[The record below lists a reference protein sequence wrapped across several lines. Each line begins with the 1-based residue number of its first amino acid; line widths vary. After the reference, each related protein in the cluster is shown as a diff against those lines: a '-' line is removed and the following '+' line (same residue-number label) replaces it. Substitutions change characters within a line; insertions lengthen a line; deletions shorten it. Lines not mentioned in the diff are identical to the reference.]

1 MVRRSQIPPD
11 DITIAKIEAEERRL
25 QGEIKQLLERAKREC
40 SPGFAERAETWLR
53 SRRLLPPDDKAN

>member
-1 MVRRSQIPPD
+1 LGQIQD
-11 DITIAKIEAEERRL
+11 QERRL
-25 QGEIKQLLERAKREC
+25 QGEIKQLLNRAKREC

>member
-1 MVRRSQIPPD
+1 MNPRK

-53 SRRLLPPDDKAN
+53 SRRLLRPDDKAN